1 MSDLEN
7 ETLYLASLNDRELK
21 AYHIAK
27 DHLGMSFNMK
37 LSNGYRDFMK
47 EQAAAKKPED
57 AAASS
62 PQK

>member
-1 MSDLEN
+1 MSDIEN

-27 DHLGMSFNMK
+27 DHLGMSFNMQ

-47 EQAAAKKPED
+47 EQASKKTED
-57 AAASS
+57 ASS
-62 PQK
+62 QQK

>member
-7 ETLYLASLNDRELK
+7 ETAYLASLNDRELK

-27 DHLGMSFNMK
+27 DHLGMSFNMQ

-47 EQAAAKKPED
+47 EQASKKTED
-57 AAASS
+57 DSSS

>member
-7 ETLYLASLNDRELK
+7 ETAYLASLNDRELK
-21 AYHIAK
+21 AYYIAK
-27 DHLGMSFNMK
+27 DHLGMSFNMQ

-47 EQAAAKKPED
+47 EQASKKTED
-57 AAASS
+57 ASS